1 MPKNQEIFF
10 HVGLP
15 KTASTY
21 LQRRVFPKFKGIHYI
36 KKHDFNKHD
45 KIIARSKMPL
55 LFSTE
60 MDLGIGKSRAKKAYD
75 FAEKYPDTKVILVLR
90 HHEKW
95 IASKYKYYIR
105 KNGTL
110 TFREFFN
117 IYKNNKSLL
126 LHEQLEYR
134 KIISLLESLYNH
146 KPMVMF
152 QEEFKNDP
160 EQSLSYLAQYCNA
173 EIDYATVNKSRI
185 NTSFNKK
192 QLHILYAFNNK
203 FVFDNHKH
211 NKLTKKLRAF
221 VTISLAFF
229 SNIVV
234 SESRYPNPLIPEE
247 DLEKIKKTYEKDWQ
261 YCLDYAAQHRT
272 IYI

>member
-1 MPKNQEIFF
+1 MLKNQEIFF

-21 LQRRVFPKFKGIHYI
+21 LQRKVFPKFKGIHYV
-36 KKHDFNKHD
+36 KKHDFKKHD
-45 KIIARSKMPL
+45 AIIARSKMPL

-60 MDLGIGKSRAKKAYD
+60 MDLGIGKPNAKKAYD

-90 HHEKW
+90 RHDKW

-110 TFREFFN
+110 PFREFFN
-117 IYKNNKSLL
+117 VNDKNNSLIRNE
-126 LHEQLEYR
+126 HLEYR
-134 KIISLLESLYNH
+134 TIIALLEKLYNH
-146 KPMVMF
+146 KPLVMF

-160 EQSLSYLAQYCNA
+160 DHSLSFLAQYCKA
-173 EIDYATVNKSRI
+173 ELDPKTIKKSRV
-185 NTSFNKK
+185 NTSFNNK
-192 QLHILYAFNNK
+192 QLHILQAFNNN

-221 VTISLAFF
+221 LNITLAFF

-234 SESRYPNPLIPEE
+234 PESRYPNPLIPKE
-247 DLEKIKKTYEKDWQ
+247 DLENIRKTYEKDWQ
-261 YCLDYAAQHRT
+261 YCVDYAAHHRKV
-272 IYI
+272 YL